1 MILIF
6 LKNLQ
11 NRKNQSEKEKKTLI
25 LKMQLYL
32 EGKKI
37 LMLLNVKYFQKENK
51 EKDFQIFWIMQL
63 GPRTINSPKY

>member
-11 NRKNQSEKEKKTLI
+11 NRKNQSEKEKKPLI
-25 LKMQLYL
+25 FKMQLYL

-37 LMLLNVKYFQKENK
+37 LMLLNVEYFQKENK
-51 EKDFQIFWIMQL
+51 EKDFQVFWITQL
-63 GPRTINSPKY
+63 RSRTINSPKY

>member
-1 MILIF
+1 
-6 LKNLQ
+6 
-11 NRKNQSEKEKKTLI
+11 
-25 LKMQLYL
+25 MQLYL

-51 EKDFQIFWIMQL
+51 EKDFQVFWIMQL

>member
-25 LKMQLYL
+25 FKMQLYL

-37 LMLLNVKYFQKENK
+37 LMLLNVEYFQKENK
-51 EKDFQIFWIMQL
+51 EKDFQVFWITQL
-63 GPRTINSPKY
+63 RSRTINSPKY